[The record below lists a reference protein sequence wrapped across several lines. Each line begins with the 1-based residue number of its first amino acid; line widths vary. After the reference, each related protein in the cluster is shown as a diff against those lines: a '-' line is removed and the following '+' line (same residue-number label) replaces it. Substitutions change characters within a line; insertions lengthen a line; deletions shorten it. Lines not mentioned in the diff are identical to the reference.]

1 MYNDI
6 NGSSMRRGIA
16 ARHPVFLQRRV
27 VAVGRG
33 QGHV

>member
-1 MYNDI
+1 
-6 NGSSMRRGIA
+6 MRRGIA
-16 ARHPVFLQRRV
+16 ARHPVFLERRV

>member
-1 MYNDI
+1 MYNVI

-16 ARHPVFLQRRV
+16 ARHPVFLERRV
-27 VAVGRG
+27 VTVGRG